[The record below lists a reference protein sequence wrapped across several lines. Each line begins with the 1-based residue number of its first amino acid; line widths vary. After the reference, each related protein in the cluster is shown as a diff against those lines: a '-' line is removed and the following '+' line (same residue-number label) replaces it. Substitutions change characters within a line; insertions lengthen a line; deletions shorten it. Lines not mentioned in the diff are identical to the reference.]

1 MWIAAAVS
9 GAARI
14 SPAVP
19 KNAPAEIVTT
29 RISSGFIRSVAPIA
43 IGCTMF
49 CSSPFASRTM
59 TSMGGLAL
67 SKVGYDRYL
76 KFVWPYLAV
85 VFVVVCAFIG
95 IAAATS

>member
-19 KNAPAEIVTT
+19 KNAPAEMVTT
-29 RISSGFIRSVAPIA
+29 RINSGFIRSVAPIA

-49 CSSPFASRTM
+49 
-59 TSMGGLAL
+59 
-67 SKVGYDRYL
+67 
-76 KFVWPYLAV
+76 
-85 VFVVVCAFIG
+85 
-95 IAAATS
+95 